1 MQVDNAKDI
10 DVVTNRYNL
19 IEYSENYSQKSGSL
33 CQYYRDEP
41 ALNDDGSI
49 IDFST
54 NKDTSLSFKYYI

>member
-10 DVVTNRYNL
+10 DVVMNRYNL

-33 CQYYRDEP
+33 CHCYRDEP

-49 IDFST
+49 IDFPA
-54 NKDTSLSFKYYI
+54 NNDTSLSFKYYI